1 VNRAQSG
8 FGLLESV
15 LALALGALL
24 LTAASQVFVS
34 AYRAW
39 QLQEASV
46 RLSDDARVVL
56 QHMARDIRMVGA
68 YGCLRQE
75 AMAFESPGSAQ
86 AFARPVQIT
95 RAPDGTLASLSLL
108 TGDRAGSPGSAD
120 WTVLTDC
127 RQWARAVA
135 GTPPG
140 PPKGMAFGVR
150 RQVYQVHGTTL
161 RLSSGGSTQPLLDHV
176 QALHL
181 DAVHHGGKTRLDLR
195 LTLFEPAT
203 QVRQQHALSVT
214 LRNAVPRP

>member
-1 VNRAQSG
+1 MSRAQSG

-56 QHMARDIRMVGA
+56 QRMARDIRAVGA
-68 YGCLRQE
+68 YGCLQPRAMVFE
-75 AMAFESPGSAQ
+75 APASPP
-86 AFARPVQIT
+86 AFARPLQIM

-108 TGDRAGSPGSAD
+108 TGDRPGLSGSVD

-127 RQWARAVA
+127 RQWARVVTGAPPS
-135 GTPPG
+135 PPG
-140 PPKGMAFGVR
+140 VMAFGVR

-176 QALHL
+176 QALHA
-181 DAVHHGGKTRLDLR
+181 DAVHQGGQTRLDLR
-195 LTLFEPAT
+195 LTLFEPT
-203 QVRQQHALSVT
+203 LQVTQQHALSVT
-214 LRNAVPRP
+214 LRNAVPAP